1 MAQSYRDLG
10 IWQLARD
17 LAIKVHKMTLEQL
30 PKFEM
35 YEVGSQIRRASKSI
49 SSNIVEGFGRKQYR
63 NEYIKFLTYALASC
77 NETIDHIE
85 MLYRTKSLKD
95 ENLFVELSEGYN
107 LLGKKINRFRQAVI
121 QQKNS
126 EISTERPK
134 ANNQ

>member
-107 LLGKKINRFRQAVI
+107 LLGKKINRFRQAV
-121 QQKNS
+121 
-126 EISTERPK
+126 
-134 ANNQ
+134 